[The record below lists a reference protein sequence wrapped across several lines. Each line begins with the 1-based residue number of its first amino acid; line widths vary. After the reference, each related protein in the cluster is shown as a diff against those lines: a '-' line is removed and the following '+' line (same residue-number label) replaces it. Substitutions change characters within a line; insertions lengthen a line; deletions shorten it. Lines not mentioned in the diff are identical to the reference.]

1 MLPTE
6 EIVDRHNLMN
16 NEIAQEWREQGIDLS
31 EGEAVGP
38 VKPMLWNERWIPF
51 AERGMD
57 YLCLDLDPQP
67 DGQIGQVIYY
77 RREPEPV
84 EWVAENLRSLM
95 STIAQRLEQGD
106 FKLDQRQQIERGI
119 V

>member
-31 EGEAVGP
+31 EGGAVGP

-57 YLCLDLDPQP
+57 YLCLD
-67 DGQIGQVIYY
+67 
-77 RREPEPV
+77 
-84 EWVAENLRSLM
+84 
-95 STIAQRLEQGD
+95 
-106 FKLDQRQQIERGI
+106 
-119 V
+119 